1 MAATNP
7 LFADREAAFVLFEV
21 LAADKLCALP
31 HFADHSR
38 ETFELYVR
46 AAAKLAREVVLPTY
60 KPMDED
66 APRFEGGRVHS
77 HPCMNELYPQL
88 VELGVLSAS
97 RPAEVDGQQLPLCVA
112 SMAAA
117 YVMAANLSAFGYCM
131 LTSGAAHLIEAFGS
145 DALKADFM
153 RPMYAG
159 RFTGTM
165 ALTEPQAG
173 SSLGDLST
181 RARRTSAGH
190 YLIDGSKVF
199 ISGADQTFSE
209 NVVHLVLARI
219 EGAPAGS
226 AGISLFAV
234 PKLRRDAEKWI
245 DNDVHVAGAF
255 HKLGWRGIASTAL
268 NFGEGGDCHG
278 YLVGEAQRGLRY
290 MFQMMNEARINI
302 GLHGVA
308 TASIAY
314 HQALG
319 YARERSQGRPQ
330 GHDPQQPPVA
340 IIEHADVRRMLLRQ
354 KAIVEGGLALVLA
367 TARYQDVALH
377 GSDEALRARS
387 QRLLDLLTPIAKTFP
402 AERGFEA
409 NTLALQVHGGYGYT
423 SEYLPEAWLRDQKL
437 NSIHE
442 GTTGIQALD
451 LLGRKV
457 LRDGPTSID
466 VLFDEMI
473 SSANRAL
480 SSGLSP
486 SYSIELERSLGSV
499 TGATRALC
507 ARAERDLQSAL
518 SHASD
523 YMEMMS
529 IVVVAWQWLVA
540 AGAAS
545 AGLNASPSSSGSA
558 LAPALRGGAS
568 SADRAFYRG
577 KLQAARY
584 FFRVELPRV
593 TLLAAACAS
602 CEDGYE
608 AMRDEWF

>member
-7 LFADREAAFVLFEV
+7 LFSDREAAFVLFEV
-21 LAADKLCALP
+21 LAVDRLCALP

-38 ETFELYVR
+38 ETFELYVK
-46 AAAKLAREVVLPTY
+46 AAAKLAREVVMPTY
-60 KPMDED
+60 KPMDEL
-66 APRFEGGRVHS
+66 APRFEAGRVHS
-77 HPCMNELYPQL
+77 HPCMLELYPQM
-88 VELGVLSAS
+88 VELGVLGAS
-97 RPAEVDGQQLPLCVA
+97 RPHEVDGQQLPLCVA

-131 LTSGAAHLIEAFGS
+131 LTGGAAHLIEAFGS
-145 DALKADFM
+145 EALKRDFM
-153 RPMYAG
+153 SPMYAG

-173 SSLGDLST
+173 SSLGDLTT
-181 RARRTSAGH
+181 RARKTSAGH
-190 YLIDGSKVF
+190 YLLDGAKVF

-209 NVVHLVLARI
+209 NVVHLTLARV

-234 PKLRRDAEKWI
+234 PKLRLENERWVA
-245 DNDVHVAGAF
+245 NDVHVAGAF

-268 NFGEGGDCHG
+268 NFGEHGDCHG
-278 YLVGEAQRGLRY
+278 YLVGEPQRGLRY

-302 GLHGVA
+302 GLHAVA
-308 TASIAY
+308 TASVAY
-314 HQALG
+314 HEALG
-319 YARERSQGRPQ
+319 YARERPQGRPA
-330 GHDPQQPPVA
+330 GHGAEQPPVA
-340 IIEHADVRRMLLRQ
+340 IVEHADVRRMLLRQ

-367 TARYQDVALH
+367 TARYQDVARH
-377 GSDEALRARS
+377 GASEAERERA
-387 QRLLDLLTPIAKTFP
+387 QRLLDLLTPIAKSFP

-409 NTLALQVHGGYGYT
+409 NALAIQVHGGYGYT

-457 LRDGPTSID
+457 LKEGLAATEL
-466 VLFDEMI
+466 LFDEMI

-480 SSGLSP
+480 ASGLSP
-486 SYSIELERSLGSV
+486 WFSIELERAMGSV
-499 TGATRALC
+499 TGATRALL

-518 SHASD
+518 SHATD
-523 YMEMMS
+523 YLDMLAT
-529 IVVVAWQWLVA
+529 VVVAWQWLVA

-545 AGLNASPSSSGSA
+545 AGLNGSPT
-558 LAPALRGGAS
+558 P
-568 SADRAFYRG
+568 ADRAFYRG
-577 KLQAARY
+577 KQQAARY

-593 TLLAAACAS
+593 ALLAAACAT

-608 AMRDEWF
+608 TMRDEWF